1 MERAAKPEPVNA
13 SEAIFNHLVSGRKR
27 FIRKGEALFHQGDAI
42 ENVYVVKRGR
52 IKLIRSTIDGNPVV
66 LQLAMAGEIIA
77 EASLFSDT
85 YHCSA
90 VVDSPSAELS
100 CFDRHGLLA
109 AFRESPATAM
119 DIMELFAYRIRK
131 LRALLEIRNIRSAKQ
146 RIYNYLQLESDAD
159 HRVLLGMSY
168 KDMAYQLGLA
178 HETLYR
184 ELKHLEEEGRIE
196 RKERFILLR

>member
-1 MERAAKPEPVNA
+1 MNT
-13 SEAIFNHLVSGRKR
+13 SEAIFNRLVSGRKR

-66 LQLAMAGEIIA
+66 LQLAMTGDIIA
-77 EASLFSDT
+77 EASLFSDA
-85 YHCSA
+85 YHCAA
-90 VVDSPSAELS
+90 VADSPSTELS
-100 CFDRHGLLA
+100 CFDRHELLA
-109 AFRESPATAM
+109 ALEASPAAAM
-119 DIMELFAYRIRK
+119 DIMELFTHRIRK

-146 RIYNYLQLESDAD
+146 RICAWLQLEASGG
-159 HRVLLGMSY
+159 HEIVLQTTY
-168 KDMAYQLGLA
+168 KDAAYQLGLA

>member
-1 MERAAKPEPVNA
+1 MHAL
-13 SEAIFNHLVSGRKR
+13 EAIFNRLVAGRKR
-27 FIRKGEALFHQGDAI
+27 VVRKQESLFHQGDAV
-42 ENVYVVKRGR
+42 ENIYVVRRGR

-109 AFRESPATAM
+109 AFKASPAAAM
-119 DIMELFAYRIRK
+119 DIMELFAHRIRK
-131 LRALLEIRNIRSAKQ
+131 LRALLAIRNIRSAKQ
-146 RIYNYLQLESDAD
+146 RMYAYFQLESNGENEVPL
-159 HRVLLGMSY
+159 RLSF

-178 HETLYR
+178 HETFYR
-184 ELKHLEEEGRIE
+184 QLKHLEEEGKLVK
-196 RKERFILLR
+196 KEHSIRLR